1 MSKNE
6 YQGSVQSCD
15 STCDQNVK
23 ITARDG
29 IKLATDIYFPAL
41 NETKV
46 KHTPS
51 QEIDDPISFLLNLI
65 LDLINKSDP
74 ILQKIILE
82 TLPVKLIIPLNI

>member
-6 YQGSVQSCD
+6 YQGSVQSFD
-15 STCDQNVK
+15 STCDQNVM

-46 KHTPS
+46 NGKF
-51 QEIDDPISFLLNLI
+51 PII
-65 LDLINKSDP
+65 CGRK
-74 ILQKIILE
+74 
-82 TLPVKLIIPLNI
+82 